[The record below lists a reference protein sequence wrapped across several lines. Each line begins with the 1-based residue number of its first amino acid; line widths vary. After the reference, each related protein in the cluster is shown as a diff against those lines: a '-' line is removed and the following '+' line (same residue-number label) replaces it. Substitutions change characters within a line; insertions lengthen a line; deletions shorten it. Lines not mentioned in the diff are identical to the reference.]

1 MPFVHIRS
9 LTVGGD
15 FRAADAVR
23 TISAEF
29 AAGAGVDEQHVTV
42 TWQTFEPGHYAS
54 AGETATAQPVGS
66 HPVLVELLAPDSNS
80 GARIEQMLQV
90 VAAAVA
96 AQAGVEPGNV
106 FVHFHPAR
114 SGQVF
119 DRGEIVRW

>member
-9 LTVGGD
+9 LPVGTD
-15 FRAADAVR
+15 FDAAEAVR

-54 AGETATAQPVGS
+54 TGETAAAQPAGS
-66 HPVLVELLAPDSNS
+66 HPILVELFAPDSNS
-80 GARIEQMLQV
+80 EARIGRMLQV

-106 FVHFHPAR
+106 FVRFHAAR

-119 DRGEIVRW
+119 DRGELVRW